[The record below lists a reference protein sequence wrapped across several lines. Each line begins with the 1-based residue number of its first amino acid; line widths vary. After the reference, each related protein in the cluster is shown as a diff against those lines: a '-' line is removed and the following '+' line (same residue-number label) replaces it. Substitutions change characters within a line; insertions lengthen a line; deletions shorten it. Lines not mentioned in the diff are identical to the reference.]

1 MKLLAARYVLPI
13 SSEPIENGAVVVD
26 SGKILYVG
34 TRSDAE
40 AGFGNSEIEDFNN
53 SAIIPG
59 LINCHSHLEITGLRS
74 ALDEVEH
81 DFRSWLLKL
90 NDLRSKQSEEDI
102 FEAAFNGAVEGV
114 QAGVTFF
121 GDIGRFGR
129 AGLAA
134 LNKAGLRGIVY
145 QETAFSP
152 DVRTADD
159 DFESLITKYEE
170 LRASESEL
178 VRIGISPHSPYTVS
192 SRLFELIAQYSIQ
205 NNVPITIHASESTA
219 EVELF
224 MNGTGFFTEVYE
236 KFGYEWNSPG
246 CTPIHY
252 LERLGV
258 LAARPLL
265 AHCVKADQSD
275 ITRIANY
282 GATIAHCPKSNAKF
296 GHGYAPLEDFLAAG
310 IDVGLGSDSVA
321 SNNVCDLF
329 EEARFAAFAAR
340 NRNEAK
346 RFVSAKDVL
355 ELATIGGAR
364 ALRMDGTIGTL
375 EPGKSADLA
384 VVSLASLRQ
393 QPVSDIYATLVFGTS
408 ASDVKAT
415 IVNGKEIYRRRAV

>member
-1 MKLLAARYVLPI
+1 M
-13 SSEPIENGAVVVD
+13 
-26 SGKILYVG
+26 
-34 TRSDAE
+34 
-40 AGFGNSEIEDFNN
+40 
-53 SAIIPG
+53 
-59 LINCHSHLEITGLRS
+59 
-74 ALDEVEH
+74 
-81 DFRSWLLKL
+81 
-90 NDLRSKQSEEDI
+90 
-102 FEAAFNGAVEGV
+102 
-114 QAGVTFF
+114 
-121 GDIGRFGR
+121 
-129 AGLAA
+129 
-134 LNKAGLRGIVY
+134 
-145 QETAFSP
+145 
-152 DVRTADD
+152 
-159 DFESLITKYEE
+159 
-170 LRASESEL
+170 
-178 VRIGISPHSPYTVS
+178 
-192 SRLFELIAQYSIQ
+192 
-205 NNVPITIHASESTA
+205 PITIHASESTA
-219 EVELF
+219 EVELL

-340 NRNEAK
+340 NRTKAK
-346 RFVSAKDVL
+346 RFVSAKDVM

-364 ALRMDGTIGTL
+364 ALRMDGMIGTL

-408 ASDVKAT
+408 ASDVNAT
-415 IVNGKEIYRRRAV
+415 IVNGKEIYRRRAA